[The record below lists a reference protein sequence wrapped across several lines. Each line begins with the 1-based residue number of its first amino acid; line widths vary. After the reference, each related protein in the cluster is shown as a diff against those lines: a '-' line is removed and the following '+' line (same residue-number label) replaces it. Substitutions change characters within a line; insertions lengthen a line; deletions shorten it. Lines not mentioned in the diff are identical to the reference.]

1 MINKV
6 KKRILIL
13 LFILM
18 PLFSLSQG
26 SVNYISL
33 LPEHFKIENRN
44 FYISK
49 VIDERKNKFS
59 LGISQVGPF
68 NKKAVTKFKNGLEN
82 SFFNFISNSLD
93 SEIVHQAVTIK
104 VLDLDISERTT
115 ATTETGTVSLRIN
128 FYARGT
134 KGEQVKI
141 FELTK
146 VKKERAFDVTKG
158 HERRIRE
165 VLVEIIEEFS
175 ISAWEENLSNPIVD
189 ESTENLIIP
198 INIVTGK
205 Y

>member
-1 MINKV
+1 
-6 KKRILIL
+6 
-13 LFILM
+13 M

-82 SFFNFISNSLD
+82 SFFNFMTSPIIFQPTTDDCLILIYLKSFCVKSGNS
-93 SEIVHQAVTIK
+93 SPYFKNE
-104 VLDLDISERTT
+104 
-115 ATTETGTVSLRIN
+115 
-128 FYARGT
+128 
-134 KGEQVKI
+134 
-141 FELTK
+141 
-146 VKKERAFDVTKG
+146 KK
-158 HERRIRE
+158 
-165 VLVEIIEEFS
+165 
-175 ISAWEENLSNPIVD
+175 
-189 ESTENLIIP
+189 
-198 INIVTGK
+198 